1 MSFAGAKLILA
12 HDGQVLTYQRDDHA
26 HLPWPGHWDLPGGG
40 REGEETPEA
49 CVLRELDEEF
59 GLNLPSDRLIWR
71 RAFPGLLDPAV
82 PGWFFAGLLTG
93 AEIAAIRFGSEG
105 QGWRMMGLTEWL
117 THPRGVAALQARS
130 RIAATDLGWL

>member
-12 HDGQVLTYQRDDHA
+12 HDGQVLTYQRDDLP

-49 CVLRELDEEF
+49 CVLRELEEEF
-59 GLNLPSDRLIWR
+59 GLALPADRLIWR
-71 RAFPGLLDPAV
+71 RAFPGLLDPSRT
-82 PGWFFAGLLTG
+82 GWFFAGVLTG

-117 THPRGVAALQARS
+117 HHPQGVAALQARS